1 MKLLSKVSAAL
12 NPLFCH
18 IFSATVRKG
27 LGPTSNFTTIPPQQ
41 STGCFF
47 GIWAPVWV
55 LCSMK
60 NFELWLFIR
69 TTKANGSIYDTSPL
83 LAKVAAIGDA
93 CFANMEKFMVSPNV
107 QKKTYTI
114 IRRNNTCIFPQ
125 TIPHGQPHFAQLRRR
140 NAWCTAPPRPD
151 LLGQRCYLNPEGPR
165 TDSKNDPPIQRSTI
179 HCFAGLFC
187 VDQRE
192 MR

>member
-1 MKLLSKVSAAL
+1 MENQKLSNVLHVFVKHHGFFQRFGNCDLYIWAMVIHVVEVWHYKTIQSSCLFLLEAFFKSWHYLDTAEGFLIATMIVLSKVSAAL

-107 QKKTYTI
+107 QKKHT
-114 IRRNNTCIFPQ
+114 Q
-125 TIPHGQPHFAQLRRR
+125 
-140 NAWCTAPPRPD
+140 
-151 LLGQRCYLNPEGPR
+151 
-165 TDSKNDPPIQRSTI
+165 
-179 HCFAGLFC
+179 
-187 VDQRE
+187 
-192 MR
+192 

>member
-1 MKLLSKVSAAL
+1 MIVLSKVSAAL

-114 IRRNNTCIFPQ
+114 IRRNNTCIFHNSGAVMLDVQPLHVQ
-125 TIPHGQPHFAQLRRR
+125 TFFVKGAIWILKAQ
-140 NAWCTAPPRPD
+140 D
-151 LLGQRCYLNPEGPR
+151 G
-165 TDSKNDPPIQRSTI
+165 
-179 HCFAGLFC
+179 
-187 VDQRE
+187 
-192 MR
+192 